1 LSLPTALA
9 RLDQLRVVLDWKT
22 SCVGPLLSELD
33 LVQQPLVGAVEAP
46 S

>member
-9 RLDQLRVVLDWKT
+9 KLDQLRVVLDWKT
-22 SCVGPLLSELD
+22 SCVVPLLPELD
-33 LVQQPLVGAVEAP
+33 PVQQSLVGAVEAP